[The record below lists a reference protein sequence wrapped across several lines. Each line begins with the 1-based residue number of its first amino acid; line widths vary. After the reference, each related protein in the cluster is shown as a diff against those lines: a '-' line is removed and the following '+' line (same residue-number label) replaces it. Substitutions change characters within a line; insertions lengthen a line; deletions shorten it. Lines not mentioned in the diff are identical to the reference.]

1 MKIQVTDFARWQL
14 RLTIQD
20 LSRKQDP
27 EAAHLAEGIRE
38 LLSNSTRLNDT
49 LRPLDGMAEL
59 PHREMV
65 LGSYH
70 LYFREVEDTLWLA
83 GLWPPMYAHQ

>member
-1 MKIQVTDFARWQL
+1 MNIRIADTARWQL

-27 EAAHLAEGIRE
+27 EATKLADGVRE
-38 LLSNSTRLNDT
+38 LLSNSTRLSNT

-59 PHREMV
+59 PHRETV

-70 LYFREVEDTLWLA
+70 LYFRQVEDTLWLTC
-83 GLWPPMYAHQ
+83 LWPPMQPNR